1 MASPELH
8 ILVLAGGESTR
19 VKTGTPKALLDLC
32 GQPLLGHILDVA
44 GNLTAQSHTL
54 VLGPTHQAPIEAWM
68 QKAGYEAWKVVIQP
82 EAKGTGDAVRCALAS
97 LPATGKLLI
106 LCGDTPLLE
115 TETLAFLAEQEGGAL
130 LTCLVDN
137 PTGYGRILR
146 EEESGA
152 LLKIV
157 EEDDADEEIRKVC
170 EINAGVYFLDLEAL
184 HGAIAHLDTQNA
196 QGELYLTDAAVAIL
210 SDSDGT
216 VVCLEDGEDE
226 IQGVNDL
233 VDFAEVV
240 ASKRQNIL
248 EQHLLAGVIVVD
260 PVTTFIETGVTIGA
274 GTTIHPFSVLRA
286 GVKVGR
292 GCSVG
297 PFSHLRPGTEL
308 SDGAEVGNFV
318 ETKNAK
324 LGLGAKAKHLSYLGD
339 AIIGQKANI
348 GCGTI
353 TANYDGKNKHQTII
367 GDRAF
372 IGSGT
377 VLVAPVKVGIGSITG
392 AGAIVPKG
400 KDVADGQTVV
410 GVPARPHPKQNG

>member
-32 GQPLLGHILDVA
+32 GRPLLGHILDLA
-44 GNLTAQSHTL
+44 GDLGGQSHTL
-54 VLGPTHQAPIEAWM
+54 VVGSTHQALIKSWM
-68 QKAGYEAWKVVIQP
+68 QKDGMQGWSSVVQP
-82 EAKGTGDAVRCALAS
+82 EAKGTGDAVRCALAE
-97 LPATGKLLI
+97 LPATGKVLI

-115 TETLAFLAEQEGGAL
+115 RETLTFLTEQEGGSM
-130 LTCLVDN
+130 LTCLVEN

-157 EEDDADEEIRKVC
+157 EEADADEEVSKVC
-170 EINAGVYFLDLEAL
+170 EINAGVYCLNLEGL
-184 HGAIAHLDTQNA
+184 HAAIVNLENQNA
-196 QGELYLTDAAVAIL
+196 QEELYLTDAAVAIL
-210 SDSDGT
+210 SESDGT

-233 VDFAEVV
+233 VDFAKAV
-240 ASKRQNIL
+240 ASMRQNIL

-260 PVTTFIETGVTIGA
+260 PVTTFIEAGVTIGA

-286 GVKVGR
+286 GVKVGG

-308 SDGAEVGNFV
+308 ADGAEVGNFV
-318 ETKNAK
+318 ETKNAQ
-324 LGLGAKAKHLSYLGD
+324 LGPGAKAKHLTYLGD
-339 AIIGQKANI
+339 AVIGQKANI

-377 VLVAPVKVGIGSITG
+377 ILVAPVKVGVGGTTG
-392 AGAIVPKG
+392 AGAVVPKG

-410 GVPARPHPKQNG
+410 GVPARPHPKQN